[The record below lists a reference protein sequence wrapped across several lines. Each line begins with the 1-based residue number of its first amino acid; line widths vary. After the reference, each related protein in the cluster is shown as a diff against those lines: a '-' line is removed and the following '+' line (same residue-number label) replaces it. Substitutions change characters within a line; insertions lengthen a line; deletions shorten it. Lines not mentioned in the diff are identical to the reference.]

1 MSPAATQPAA
11 PPEDPVRAALD
22 DLEVRTGLLDH
33 ARAILGRWLADRPAT
48 VRSEAAAE
56 AVQEALLRAL
66 QKTHE
71 YAPAV
76 GTVRGWLH
84 GILNNVLRE
93 TARSLR
99 RLPAQG
105 LEDSAAWER
114 LAPDLAPQATEG
126 VLDRL
131 TAADYLSRLPAEH
144 RQVLMLRFY
153 ENLSGDKMA
162 ARLGTSP
169 ANARVRLCRAL
180 AAVKAIA
187 GADEGE
193 ERR

>member
-1 MSPAATQPAA
+1 MTPASTQPAA

-22 DLEVRTGLLDH
+22 DAEVRNGLLDH

-48 VRSEAAAE
+48 ARSE
-56 AVQEALLRAL
+56 AVQETLLRAL
-66 QKTHE
+66 QKGHE

-84 GILNNVLRE
+84 GVLNNVLRE

-105 LEDSAAWER
+105 PADSAAWER
-114 LAPDLAPQATEG
+114 LAPDLAPQAAEG

-131 TAADYLSRLPAEH
+131 AAADYLAQLPAEH
-144 RQVLMLRFY
+144 RQVLQLRFY
-153 ENLSGDKMA
+153 ENLRSDEIA
-162 ARLGTSP
+162 ARLGISP

-180 AAVKAIA
+180 AAVRAIA

-193 ERR
+193 DRR